1 MQKVTKDQLIH
12 KFRGDIVA
20 SLINEKEE
28 VGYTMFLVEPKIVIQ
43 QRVWKEMNPRS
54 VKFRTLQEELNMT
67 YNKMDFLKDQE
78 EVGTTL
84 PSVRIQKDIF
94 QRKVHKHSKALK
106 TEEDKESA
114 RETDRLATKQT
125 TLA

>member
-1 MQKVTKDQLIH
+1 MTKDQLIH

-78 EVGTTL
+78 EIGSTP
-84 PSVRIQKDIF
+84 PSVRIEKDIF
-94 QRKVHKHSKALK
+94 
-106 TEEDKESA
+106 
-114 RETDRLATKQT
+114 
-125 TLA
+125 